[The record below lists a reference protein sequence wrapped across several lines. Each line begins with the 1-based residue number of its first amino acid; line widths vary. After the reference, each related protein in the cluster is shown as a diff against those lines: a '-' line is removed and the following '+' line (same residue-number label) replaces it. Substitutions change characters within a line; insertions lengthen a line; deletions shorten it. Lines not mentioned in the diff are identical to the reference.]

1 MLNAYRPLTILVAL
15 LALLAVGGE
24 SHAQQAVKTEQSG
37 ARGNMPAGEADTGA
51 APASGAPAAKE
62 AALPADLLLDEQ
74 ARLADKYRRLEDLI
88 FNMAALE
95 ANSNPARAK
104 LLTDA
109 YRQSK
114 DRLTQA
120 QLNSIVTL
128 LTEKKYK
135 RALDGQE
142 VARKDFQDLLQILLT
157 EDRSERMKS
166 EVQKI
171 TEYVKEL
178 KRLERLQRS
187 LRGRTEGGS
196 DAEQLAKSQGQV
208 ADRTGELAD
217 KLEKTNLPAGQD
229 TDSSEQP
236 PKPSDSE
243 ESPGKRD
250 GGDEDAPGKDDQ
262 RDDDTKQAGGD
273 AQPGGD
279 PKPGKPSDSSQSQDK
294 SGESDGGKPSG
305 AQPQDSQAP
314 SENQNQPPSEG
325 QGGDSG
331 QQPDQQ
337 PPPRD
342 ESPAEKRVREAE
354 QKMREAQRELEAAK
368 RSESVE
374 KQNEALEK
382 LQEAIKELE
391 EVLRQLREEEVERV
405 LALLEGRFRR
415 MLEMQVKVYEATA
428 SLSELPPAERG
439 RNFDVQANQ
448 LAFDERKIVAEAD
461 RCLNLLLEEGSSVAF
476 PEVVEQMRDDME
488 EVSSRLGKVLIDQ
501 ITLGLEEEIIAA
513 LEEMIAALRKA
524 QQDKD
529 ERSPPPGRPSQPGE
543 MPLVDMLAEI
553 KMIRSLQWRVNQRT
567 RGYARMLADM
577 EDPIGLPQ
585 DEDLRA
591 AIRQLSEREAK
602 IQRITRDIVL
612 GRNK

>member
-1 MLNAYRPLTILVAL
+1 MLNAYRPLTVLVTL

-24 SHAQQAVKTEQSG
+24 SRAQQAGKTEPSG
-37 ARGNMPAGEADTGA
+37 AGSNIPGGEADTGT
-51 APASGAPAAKE
+51 APANGAPAAKE

-95 ANSNPARAK
+95 ATSNPARAK

-142 VARKDFQDLLQILLT
+142 VVRKDFQDLLQILLT

-229 TDSSEQP
+229 ADSSEQP

-243 ESPGKRD
+243 ESPEKRD
-250 GGDEDAPGKDDQ
+250 EGDENAPAENDR

-273 AQPGGD
+273 AQPGGE
-279 PKPGKPSDSSQSQDK
+279 PKPGKPSDSSQSQSK
-294 SGESDGGKPSG
+294 SSESDGGKPSEG
-305 AQPQDSQAP
+305 QPQDSQAP
-314 SENQNQPPSEG
+314 SENQNQPPREG

-331 QQPDQQ
+331 QQPNQQ
-337 PPPRD
+337 PPPQD
-342 ESPAEKRVREAE
+342 ENPAEKRVREAE
-354 QKMREAQRELEAAK
+354 QKMREAQRELAAAK

-374 KQNEALEK
+374 KQNEAIEK

-415 MLEMQVKVYEATA
+415 MLEMQVKVFESTT

-439 RNFDVQANQ
+439 RRLDVQANQ

-488 EVSSRLGKVLIDQ
+488 EVSARLGKVLIDQ

-513 LEEMIAALRKA
+513 LEEMIAACRRPNRRRTNGPRRPAAPASPAKCPWSTCSRKS
-524 QQDKD
+524 K
-529 ERSPPPGRPSQPGE
+529 
-543 MPLVDMLAEI
+543 
-553 KMIRSLQWRVNQRT
+553 
-567 RGYARMLADM
+567 
-577 EDPIGLPQ
+577 
-585 DEDLRA
+585 
-591 AIRQLSEREAK
+591 
-602 IQRITRDIVL
+602 
-612 GRNK
+612 